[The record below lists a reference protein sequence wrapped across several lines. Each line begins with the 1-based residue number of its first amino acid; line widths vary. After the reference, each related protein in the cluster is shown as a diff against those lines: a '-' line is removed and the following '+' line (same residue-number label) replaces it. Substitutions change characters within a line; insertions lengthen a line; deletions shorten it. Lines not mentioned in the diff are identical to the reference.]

1 MKKKKKE
8 KEKEVEEE
16 EEDEKEKEGKEEAEE
31 EEEHEKHKE
40 IEDEKDSVIKQNHMV
55 KFFFSFIGQGK
66 TDQQNRAVLVEF
78 SSNSKSSQNI

>member
-1 MKKKKKE
+1 MKKK
-8 KEKEVEEE
+8 
-16 EEDEKEKEGKEEAEE
+16 KEGKEEAEE
-31 EEEHEKHKE
+31 KEYEKHKE
-40 IEDEKDSVIKQNHMV
+40 IEDEEDEKDSEIKQNHMV